1 MFRKRNGSRSFSFT
15 RLANTIVPN
24 FFEDTSPT
32 TTSSLAGLRK
42 DMCYAHQLSSPNPF
56 ALDERSFY
64 VAGVADNEAVS
75 KKIYKALKRHG
86 VLRADDYDD
95 GGGKGEVDTRKIG
108 QGFIHQLASINVM
121 RQRELINMLFWW
133 EEETQRL
140 KKLVAE
146 EKELDVMI
154 EASEQ
159 LVAAQERRERRQE
172 RRLEQQRQEE
182 SQQEENERGAKER
195 LDQLKFARERIRMK
209 KRQRPSQRRADV
221 EADKDNLMEAF
232 YGSRSAPLAQTSGG
246 VQDSGKPPEYYASG

>member
-1 MFRKRNGSRSFSFT
+1 MSRKRKGSKGFSFT
-15 RLANTIVPN
+15 RLANIMVPN
-24 FFEDTSPT
+24 FFADTAPT
-32 TTSSLAGLRK
+32 ITSALVGLRK

-75 KKIYKALKRHG
+75 RKMYKALKKHG
-86 VLRADDYDD
+86 ILRADD
-95 GGGKGEVDTRKIG
+95 GNGEVDTRKIG
-108 QGFIHQLASINVM
+108 QSFIHQLASINVM

-146 EKELDVMI
+146 E
-154 EASEQ
+154 
-159 LVAAQERRERRQE
+159 RR
-172 RRLEQQRQEE
+172 
-182 SQQEENERGAKER
+182 AKEK

-232 YGSRSAPLAQTSGG
+232 YGGGSRNAPPLAQTSSG
-246 VQDSGKPPEYYASG
+246 VQDNGKPPEYYAPG